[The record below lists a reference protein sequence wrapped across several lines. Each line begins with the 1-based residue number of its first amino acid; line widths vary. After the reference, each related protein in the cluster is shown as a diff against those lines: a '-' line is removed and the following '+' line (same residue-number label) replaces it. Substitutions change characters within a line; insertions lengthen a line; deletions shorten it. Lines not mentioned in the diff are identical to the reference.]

1 MLRESDERWLHDAHP
16 TLAVDGNAI
25 AGTIKF
31 RASYDRQANRFVIL
45 DDSAAAEPCGLI
57 LAGEFDVRIEERD
70 NKSDS
75 RFPALYVRGIAPVP
89 DRHFSQG
96 DKSACLCSPL
106 EEDEFLEPEFH
117 FRLYVEQLAIPFLYG
132 QMFYSS
138 HGRWPWREYAHGGTG
153 LLEAYASVPD
163 DSRAEEC
170 LRKLERDGNWA
181 RIRSA
186 LLQEPYMKGHTQ
198 CFCPAMDQIRRCHPA
213 ALSGALLLQRHLRAR
228 GISIT

>member
-1 MLRESDERWLHDAHP
+1 MLRESDERWLHDVHP
-16 TLAVDGNAI
+16 ALVADGNGI
-25 AGTIKF
+25 AGTIRF
-31 RASYDRQANRFVIL
+31 RASYHRQANRFVIL
-45 DDSAAAEPCGLI
+45 DDPAAAEPGGLI

-75 RFPALYVRGIAPVP
+75 RLPALYVTGLDLVP

-106 EEDEFLEPEFH
+106 EEDEFLEPEFQ
-117 FRLYVEQLAIPFLYG
+117 FRLYVEQLVIPFLYG
-132 QMFYSS
+132 QMLYSS

-153 LLEAYASVPD
+153 LLEAYASVSD
-163 DSRAEEC
+163 DSRTEEC

-181 RIRSA
+181 RIKSA